1 MPVRAGAGHLRCG
14 AGGEDWIDTR
24 AVAATDKDG
33 GYTEID
39 VNAYFAAHPENILGA
54 LHVGHG
60 MYNADTLEVRSTGDA
75 PLGQAV
81 RERLAVITRD
91 ATERGL
97 ALTATPESTTT
108 LDAATFDQ
116 GLLTA
121 AEGRQNTA
129 LATLRYDVEPD
140 GLQRFDGT
148 RWVAHPARAGKVAE
162 TRQLLH
168 LRDVSGALIRAQLDG
183 LPAADRDQLRG
194 ELNRS
199 YDTYV
204 ARHGPINRFT
214 WTTPAEI
221 TQAKHDQR
229 MGKAEGKWRASKR
242 RGRGALRR

>member
-1 MPVRAGAGHLRCG
+1 VPVRAGAGHLRCG

-60 MYNADTLEVRSTGDA
+60 MYNADTLEVRSSGDA

-81 RERLAVITRD
+81 RERLAVMTRD

-108 LDAATFDQ
+108 LDAGTFDQ

-129 LATLRYDVEPD
+129 LATLRYTPSTTVCNASTAP
-140 GLQRFDGT
+140 G
-148 RWVAHPARAGKVAE
+148 
-162 TRQLLH
+162 
-168 LRDVSGALIRAQLDG
+168 G
-183 LPAADRDQLRG
+183 LP
-194 ELNRS
+194 
-199 YDTYV
+199 T
-204 ARHGPINRFT
+204 
-214 WTTPAEI
+214 
-221 TQAKHDQR
+221 
-229 MGKAEGKWRASKR
+229 R
-242 RGRGALRR
+242 RGRARSPKPGSCCTCMTSAAP